1 MDQVLEYLKKL
12 LKKDDTV
19 VVAVSG
25 GPDSTLLL
33 YLLAQIKDINIVVA
47 HVNHKLREESEEE
60 ALFVKK
66 LALDRGF
73 LYEYMEIKEYNHDN
87 LENEARQKRY
97 SFFKELVNKYH
108 AKYLMTAHHGDD
120 LIETILMRL
129 VRGSSIKGYAGFK
142 KVVNEGNYKIVRP
155 LITITKEDIIKYL
168 DENNIKYYI
177 DKSNY
182 SLDYTRNRYRMQVLP
197 FLKKENENVH
207 LKFLKFSEEL
217 EKINNFLDSY
227 IKELI
232 KSIKNDKGIDINK
245 LLELDEFLIIK
256 VIEYELSLI
265 YVNDLFL
272 VSDKNTKE
280 IYNLIKN
287 KRTNIKLNL
296 PNNYVAIKEYNY
308 FKIVNNKSKV
318 EFSEILDKEVVVPN
332 GIIKKVI
339 SSDKKNNF
347 VIRLNSKDIK
357 LPLIVRNR
365 KDGDK
370 MEVKNLGGS
379 KKIKDIF
386 IDEKISQDLRDS
398 YPVVCDSENNILW
411 VAGVKKSKFD
421 VEIDGKYDIILA
433 YEEELK

>member
-12 LKKDDTV
+12 FKKDDTV

>member
-66 LALDRGF
+66 LALDWGF

-217 EKINNFLDSY
+217 EKVNNFLDSY

-232 KSIKNDKGIDINK
+232 KSIKNNKGIDINK

-318 EFSEILDKEVVVPN
+318 EFSEILDKEVIVPN

>member
-217 EKINNFLDSY
+217 EKVNNFLDSY

-232 KSIKNDKGIDINK
+232 KSIKNNKGIDINK

-318 EFSEILDKEVVVPN
+318 EFSEILDKEVIVPN